1 MNLSEKEVKEIMD
14 RISELEKQL
23 KDVKGTEC
31 EIYSR
36 CVGYFRPVK
45 NWNEGK
51 QAEFK
56 DRVPFEVV

>member
-1 MNLSEKEVKEIMD
+1 MNLSETEVKAIMD

-56 DRVPFEVV
+56 DRVPYEVV